1 MKGGSGIGGIFFR
14 APDPKALG
22 ALGVLEVR
30 DG

>member
-1 MKGGSGIGGIFFR
+1 MEGGSGIGGIFFR

-22 ALGVLEVR
+22 ALAEPEAP